1 MQHNTYK
8 KNLRE
13 MFKMTHTFSEREAIR
28 KQMDYIEGERARLW
42 TSYESLLD
50 RLRELDD
57 IDRPSVEFVP
67 VPVETPE
74 PVKEVKVTENI
85 VVNAFENMNEDERK
99 KFATELQNMLT
110 KDVAKIVE
118 VPIAA
123 SEVVEVPKHKE
134 DQPIEEYIEENKSI
148 VSLPEEEPKFEYN
161 HAKELAKDMEYK
173 NRNIKNPVR
182 KGNRKG
188 KTKYADLNVVAQY
201 TKVILKDAGIPM
213 KIKVIFEK
221 LAEVNPAY
229 VYKNPYDI
237 IKKLSTID
245 PRIEKIGNGYYQYN
259 TTN

>member
-1 MQHNTYK
+1 
-8 KNLRE
+8 

-42 TSYESLLD
+42 TSYESLLN

-67 VPVETPE
+67 VPVDTPE
-74 PVKEVKVTENI
+74 PSKEVKVTENI
-85 VVNAFENMNEDERK
+85 VVTAFENMNETERK
-99 KFATELQNMLT
+99 KFAKELH
-110 KDVAKIVE
+110 DIVTANVE
-118 VPIAA
+118 ERVGEIAA
-123 SEVVEVPKHKE
+123 ATAVVEVPEHKE
-134 DQPIEEYIEENKSI
+134 DQPIEQYIEENKDI

-188 KTKYADLNVVAQY
+188 KTKYPDLNVVAQY
-201 TKVILKDAGIPM
+201 TKVILKDAGVPT

-221 LAEVNPAY
+221 LKEINPEY
-229 VYKNPYDI
+229 TYKNPYDI

-245 PRIEKIGNGYYQYN
+245 PRIEKVGNGYYQYN
-259 TTN
+259 TSK

>member
-1 MQHNTYK
+1 
-8 KNLRE
+8 

-42 TSYESLLD
+42 TSYESLLN

-74 PVKEVKVTENI
+74 PIKEVKVTENI
-85 VVNAFENMNEDERK
+85 VVTAFENMNETERK
-99 KFATELQNMLT
+99 KFAKELH
-110 KDVAKIVE
+110 DIVTANVE
-118 VPIAA
+118 ERVGEIAA
-123 SEVVEVPKHKE
+123 ATAVVEVPEHKE
-134 DQPIEEYIEENKSI
+134 DQPIEQYIEENKDI

-182 KGNRKG
+182 KGTRKG
-188 KTKYADLNVVAQY
+188 KGKYADLTVVAQY
-201 TKVILKDAGIPM
+201 TKVVLKDAGIPV
-213 KIKVIFEK
+213 KIKVIFKK
-221 LAEVNPAY
+221 LAEINPEY

-245 PRIEKIGNGYYQYN
+245 PRIERVGNGYYQYN
-259 TTN
+259 TSK